1 MFILPWQSKDTE
13 VKMVTLDLLNTVLTR
28 CFSAVSVYKKYNKN
42 VDDCEELAY
51 SIFKMLPDTKSVIG
65 IRQANI
71 DGKSAPNL
79 SQMASDD
86 GIEQEEGL

>member
-13 VKMVTLDLLNTVLTR
+13 VKMITLDLLNTVLTR
-28 CFSAVSVYKKYNKN
+28 CVSAVSVYKKYSKN

-51 SIFKMLPDTKSVIG
+51 SIFEMLPDTKSVIG